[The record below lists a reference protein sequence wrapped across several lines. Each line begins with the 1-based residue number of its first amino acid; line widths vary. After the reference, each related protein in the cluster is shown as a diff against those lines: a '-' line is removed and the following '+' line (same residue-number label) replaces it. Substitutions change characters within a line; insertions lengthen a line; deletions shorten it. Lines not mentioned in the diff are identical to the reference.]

1 LEEQIS
7 FLGSRDGR
15 QKNTN
20 LSLAGAGR
28 QKLLHLSHMSLSPTQ
43 DLLPDLTKLLHSH
56 HPHRHPGSLVDTRH
70 PSRPT
75 SHSPIRRLTR
85 SLPWSFSWSLATRRL
100 PQLLPSTPVD
110 ASLPSCSLP
119 RSLMPFDR
127 LVVDDRHCLP
137 GIIMPPVSPHAAAS
151 PLTLSGTWI
160 LLHMPLYGSISC
172 SSHRLLS
179 PAEVFSDL
187 PVVDEWSLVYLLT
200 SSLLWPL
207 LIR

>member
-56 HPHRHPGSLVDTRH
+56 HPHRHPDSLVDTRH

-85 SLPWSFSWSLATRRL
+85 
-100 PQLLPSTPVD
+100 
-110 ASLPSCSLP
+110 SLP

-207 LIR
+207 WIR